1 MNIQLKK
8 YTRLTVKITMMVVSL
23 FCLFSVSCI
32 NKQKREYRHMCDSL
46 SKMDFPPRVLD
57 TLFFRKYGNGIEVD
71 TTFPNGEQHLIQLFK
86 FRKYSNNVIKKAK
99 EFDNSMIITI
109 LMSPDKRYSTL

>member
-1 MNIQLKK
+1 MAYNNKNYLE
-8 YTRLTVKITMMVVSL
+8 KI
-23 FCLFSVSCI
+23 
-32 NKQKREYRHMCDSL
+32 KQA
-46 SKMDFPPRVLD
+46 V
-57 TLFFRKYGNGIEVD
+57 EVTKAHYEPGRQD
-71 TTFPNGEQHLIQLFK
+71 RNHRWVWNNYIFK

>member
-1 MNIQLKK
+1 MNNLPNTKRKSENVHSFLAFLLFICFSFTSYYIQAQE
-8 YTRLTVKITMMVVSL
+8 VKGIT
-23 FCLFSVSCI
+23 
-32 NKQKREYRHMCDSL
+32 
-46 SKMDFPPRVLD
+46 
-57 TLFFRKYGNGIEVD
+57 
-71 TTFPNGEQHLIQLFK
+71 LFK